1 MQMEYFD
8 LYLVHIPFFAKK
20 DADFQRAW
28 KSMEELKKAGKVKSI
43 GVSNYLRHHV
53 EATLEGASDPPA
65 FKYHPYF
72 SAQTTKAHDT
82 TEVVV
87 LLAWV
92 MQNNIVAVTTTSKP
106 QRLDE
111 YARVLKVKLT
121 PDEMQE
127 TSRRRR
133 HLSLPH
139 ALAGT
144 F

>member
-1 MQMEYFD
+1 
-8 LYLVHIPFFAKK
+8 
-20 DADFQRAW
+20 
-28 KSMEELKKAGKVKSI
+28 MEELKKAGKVKSI

-72 SAQTTKAHDT
+72 SAQTIGSFKGLAPAFCCPNGPLREPLARVAKAHDT